1 MTGEVCVPNVVK
13 GSKQEKMVV
22 VPYRPGRR
30 FALVTLLV
38 LGAGAG
44 AVGGFMFGYTN
55 TLRIQQSEQ
64 ATQQELSE
72 QLISI
77 ETENAE
83 LRRQVAILDRS
94 SVMDQLA
101 SEVVQETLLSLRGR
115 VGQLE
120 QDVVYYR
127 QVVSA
132 EIEDTGLIIS
142 QLDIDAT
149 REANRYRYKL
159 VLRQQDADGDTFLT
173 GYVNVNL
180 VGSQGEEQQI
190 LSLRELSAEQ
200 DELNIRLRFKYF
212 QNIEGELVLPDNFVP
227 DRLQVAAVSVEPVGK
242 SINQDF
248 SWVVER

>member
-1 MTGEVCVPNVVK
+1 MPNVVK

-30 FALVTLLV
+30 FVLVCLLV
-38 LGAGAG
+38 LSIGASAIGS
-44 AVGGFMFGYTN
+44 FMFGYSN
-55 TLRIQQSEQ
+55 TLRSQQSEQ

-72 QLISI
+72 QLIGV
-77 ETENAE
+77 ETENSE

-94 SVMDQLA
+94 SVMDQRA
-101 SEVVQETLLSLRGR
+101 TEEVQTTIIGLRDR
-115 VGQLE
+115 VAQLE
-120 QDVVYYR
+120 QDIVYYR

-132 EIEDTGLIIS
+132 ETEDTGLIIS

-149 REANRYRYKL
+149 RESNRYRYKL
-159 VLRQQDADGDTFLT
+159 VLRQQDADGDTSLI
-173 GYVNVNL
+173 GHVNINL

-190 LSLRELSAEQ
+190 LSLRDLSAEQ
-200 DELNIRLRFKYF
+200 DQLNIRLRFKYF

-227 DRLQVAAVSVEPVGK
+227 DRLQVAAVSVEPVEK
-242 SINQDF
+242 SINQNF

>member
-1 MTGEVCVPNVVK
+1 MPNVVK

-30 FALVTLLV
+30 FLLVSLLV
-38 LGAGAG
+38 LGVGAS
-44 AVGGFMFGYTN
+44 AAGGFMFGYTN
-55 TLRIQQSEQ
+55 MLRIQQSGQ
-64 ATQQELSE
+64 ATQQELNE
-72 QLISI
+72 QLIAT
-77 ETENAE
+77 ETENSD

-94 SVMDQLA
+94 SVMDQRA
-101 SEVVQETLLSLRGR
+101 TEEVQETIRGLRDR
-115 VGQLE
+115 VAQLE

-132 EIEDTGLIIS
+132 ETEDTGLIIS

-149 REANRYRYKL
+149 REANRFRYKL

-173 GYVNVNL
+173 GHVNINL

-190 LSLRELSAEQ
+190 LALRDLSAEQ
-200 DELNIRLRFKYF
+200 DQLDIRLRFKYF
-212 QNIEGELVLPDNFVP
+212 QNIEGELVLPENFVP
-227 DRLQVAAVSVEPVGK
+227 DRLQVAAVSMEPVEK
-242 SINQDF
+242 SINQNF

>member
-1 MTGEVCVPNVVK
+1 MPNVVK

-30 FALVTLLV
+30 FVLVCLLV
-38 LGAGAG
+38 LSIGASAIGS
-44 AVGGFMFGYTN
+44 FMFGYSN
-55 TLRIQQSEQ
+55 TLRSQQSER

-72 QLISI
+72 QLIGA
-77 ETENAE
+77 ETENSE

-94 SVMDQLA
+94 SVMDQRA
-101 SEVVQETLLSLRGR
+101 TEEVQTTIIGLRDR
-115 VGQLE
+115 VAQLE
-120 QDVVYYR
+120 QDIVYYR

-132 EIEDTGLIIS
+132 ETEDTGLIIS

-149 REANRYRYKL
+149 RESNRYRYKL
-159 VLRQQDADGDTFLT
+159 VLRQQDADGDTSLI
-173 GYVNVNL
+173 GHVNINL

-190 LSLRELSAEQ
+190 LSLRDLSAEQ
-200 DELNIRLRFKYF
+200 DQLNIRLRFKYF

-227 DRLQVAAVSVEPVGK
+227 DRLQVAAVSVEPVEK
-242 SINQDF
+242 SINQNF

>member
-1 MTGEVCVPNVVK
+1 VPNVVK

-38 LGAGAG
+38 LGLGAG
-44 AVGGFMFGYTN
+44 ALGGFMFGYTN
-55 TLRIQQSEQ
+55 TLRSQQSEQ

-72 QLISI
+72 QLIST

-173 GYVNVNL
+173 GHVNVNL

>member
-1 MTGEVCVPNVVK
+1 MPNVVK

-38 LGAGAG
+38 LGVGAG

-72 QLISI
+72 QLIST

-173 GYVNVNL
+173 GHVNVNL